1 MRETLIT
8 LHKLQQI
15 DLQALELEK
24 AAQKIPEQIS
34 NLEKEPDAIRVQ
46 LGELNNEIDGLR
58 LEQAEAETAIGDK
71 SAETTKWKRRLNEIR
86 TPREYQA
93 LSREVEQNER
103 SVKNLEERVMELMV
117 EIEEKEGA
125 LGDRTSNLREIEE
138 KIAQEI
144 VVLKQKQAEL
154 SAEAKDASAGRTESV
169 NALPEKFMK
178 LYEKV
183 RARRRGIAVVKID
196 NAGTCDGCQIQIR
209 PQLMLEVR
217 QLESVIQCPQCQ
229 RILVL
234 EALVTPDEE
243 E

>member
-24 AAQKIPEQIS
+24 AAQKIPDQIS
-34 NLEKEPDAIRVQ
+34 NLEAEPDAIRVQ
-46 LGELNNEIDGLR
+46 LGELNNELEGLR

-117 EIEEKEGA
+117 EIEEKEGI

-138 KIAQEI
+138 KIAQD
-144 VVLKQKQAEL
+144 VLVLKQKQAEL
-154 SAEAKDASAGRTESV
+154 SAEAKVASAGRTESV
-169 NALPEKFMK
+169 NVLPEKFIK